1 MVRGSNAHEEFFLTP
16 RLGKIVYNI
25 FLIIV
30 MSIPHFIYD
39 QSYLIDTLQQY
50 VFGEGDWAKL
60 L

>member
-30 MSIPHFIYD
+30 MSIPHLIYD
-39 QSYLIDTLQQY
+39 QSYLIDTLQ
-50 VFGEGDWAKL
+50 
-60 L
+60 